1 MIIDKEI
8 SVVFGSKPIP
18 LPELGKYWSDTGMLM
33 EKTFLDFCFHPGRKT
48 IFTGSQCYEGL
59 VEHLP
64 AEPFELKWLQHR
76 GEQERTGRKEAL

>member
-1 MIIDKEI
+1 MIFDKET
-8 SVVFGSKPIP
+8 SAFFASKPIL
-18 LPELGKYWSDTGMLM
+18 LPELGKYWSDMVM
-33 EKTFLDFCFHPGRKT
+33 KKTFLDFCLHPGRKT

-76 GEQERTGRKEAL
+76 GEQERTGREEAL